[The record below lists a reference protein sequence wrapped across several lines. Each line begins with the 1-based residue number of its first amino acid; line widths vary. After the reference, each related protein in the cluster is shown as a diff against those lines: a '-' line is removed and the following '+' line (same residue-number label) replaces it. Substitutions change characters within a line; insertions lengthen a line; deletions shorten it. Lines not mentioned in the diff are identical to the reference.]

1 MKTLFSLLFSLASF
15 VSFGQMSDADRWNI
29 ASVLPTYNPDYVWE
43 KSRVVEVK
51 KTPKNVSLMSYF
63 VSDSLG
69 RQIIQWAPGAPRI
82 GDKIRVFK
90 EGKQEIALKNES
102 TGALMRPVPTAVPQ
116 PAMQY
121 GDPMYGEGGAVA
133 RRTQRNAQP
142 QDPALQ
148 RERELRKAENRARTA
163 QVIGQ
168 VGQRVMNRGMNPNN
182 MGYQAPPPGVES
194 YHPGYGTLFATRG
207 M

>member
-1 MKTLFSLLFSLASF
+1 MKTLFFFIFLLVSL
-15 VSFGQMSDADRWNI
+15 VSFGQMSDADRWNVSSI
-29 ASVLPTYNPDYVWE
+29 FPTYNPDYVWE
-43 KSRVVEVK
+43 KSKVVEVK
-51 KTPKNVSLMSYF
+51 KTPKEASLMSYF
-63 VSDSLG
+63 VPDSLG
-69 RQIIQWAPGAPRI
+69 RQVMQWAPGAPRI
-82 GDKIRVFK
+82 GDKVRVFK
-90 EGKQEIALKNES
+90 NGKQEIVFKNES
-102 TGALMRPVPTAVPQ
+102 TGALMRPVPAAPQ
-116 PAMQY
+116 PAMQH

-133 RRTQRNAQP
+133 RRNQRNVQP

-168 VGQRVMNRGMNPNN
+168 VGQRVMGRGMNPNN